1 MVRFRSPLI
10 LFALLLTGCS
20 DRGTDVWMSQIA
32 LPCGD
37 KPNCVSTL
45 DKRHD
50 FTLSPFVLTPKGMHD
65 WAAIKQAAL
74 TLPGAKLADQ
84 ATHYLHIEATSKVFR
99 FVDDLEIAQTGNH
112 LDVRSA
118 SRIGYYDFGVNRK
131 RAEMLRERLIQDG
144 LIKNNN

>member
-1 MVRFRSPLI
+1 MAHFRASLI
-10 LFALLLTGCS
+10 FLSLLLTGCS
-20 DRGTDVWMSQIA
+20 ERSADVWMSQIA

-45 DKRHD
+45 DKRED
-50 FTLSPFVLTPKGMHD
+50 FTLSPFVLTPKGMDD

-84 ATHYLHIEATSKVFR
+84 ATHYLHIKATSKVFR
-99 FVDDLEIAQTGNH
+99 FVDDLEIAQTGDH

-131 RAEMLRERLIQDG
+131 RAEMLRERLIQNG
-144 LIKNNN
+144 LIVNK